1 MKFSLIGLSLVI
13 AVATAGPIQR
23 CVPDDPTSCGAKDLF
38 QMIQLP
44 ALSQERDVSLM
55 TQHHANLTN
64 EFFVSM
70 DYIIFNF
77 LPEII
82 VFSYDEHQRP
92 NIDSEKVNK
101 KRPQSDLQQQG
112 NVSKNT
118 VEDVELNQ
126 HDTQIDSDD
135 RTPSFLQVMKQ
146 LSFIDKVIPFLV
158 LISMIIGVVIGV
170 FAKDGVDK
178 TLNNLEWHAA
188 VEWELFPSLFKSAS
202 LWLQLAVSFLIN
214 WTISPFVML
223 ALAWITLPDGR
234 MERYRR
240 GVALVGVARCIAM
253 VMIWNTIARGNNNLC
268 AMNVIINS
276 ILQIILF
283 SPYALLFVNILASAS
298 SSSPNLE
305 INYQQVA
312 TIVAIYLCLPLAAG
326 LLTRLIVKLTM
337 TSSGENRFFNWINH
351 LATIGLLYTIIVV
364 FANQGKEVIDN
375 IGKVFRTMVPLAL
388 YFIIMWSVSFTSF
401 YSLHKRRSQQHK
413 WIAKLSTGGYEQ
425 IVAQSFTASSNN
437 FELAIA
443 VSTAVFGAD
452 APETLAATLDL
463 QREIVPWFRGPPFL
477 MKFSLALIALVAA
490 VSAVPVKRSDG
501 GSGEWA
507 NGATS
512 DTAATSGSSKGS
524 DGDLLK
530 RGIDLKRGEHD
541 GDSTWAN
548 GATSNTAATSGSSE
562 NSDHDLLRRGR
573 LTRGEHGDSGE
584 WANGATSNTAA
595 TSGSSKGSDGELLR
609 RGVVKRDEWAN
620 GATSNSAATSG
631 ESEHSEHDLLRRSGG
646 PGGSGTWNYGTNK
659 SSHAGSGSYE
669 NKKGELLKRDDKG
682 SSGTWNT
689 GATKSTSAGSG
700 TWEGKGG
707 DLL

>member
-55 TQHHANLTN
+55 TQHHANLTK

-202 LWLQLAVSFLIN
+202 LWLQLVVSFLIN

-223 ALAWITLPDGR
+223 ALAWITLPDAR

-253 VMIWNTIARGNNNLC
+253 VMIWNTMARGNNNLC

-463 QREIVPWFRGPPFL
+463 QREIFPWFRAPPFL

-490 VSAVPVKRSDG
+490 VSAAPVKRSDG

-512 DTAATSGSSKGS
+512 NTAATSGSSKGS
-524 DGDLLK
+524 DGDLL
-530 RGIDLKRGEHD
+530 RRARLTRGEHG
-541 GDSTWAN
+541 GDATWAN

-562 NSDHDLLRRGR
+562 NSDGDLLRRAL

-631 ESEHSEHDLLRRSGG
+631 ESEHSDHDLLRRSGG
-646 PGGSGTWNYGTNK
+646 PGGSGTWNYGTTK

>member
-1 MKFSLIGLSLVI
+1 
-13 AVATAGPIQR
+13 
-23 CVPDDPTSCGAKDLF
+23 
-38 QMIQLP
+38 MIQLP

-178 TLNNLEWHAA
+178 TLNNLEWHGTPIPLLIGLLIMIFPSLAA

-452 APETLAATLDL
+452 APETLAATLGTL
-463 QREIVPWFRGPPFL
+463 TEVPIL
-477 MKFSLALIALVAA
+477 LLLSYVALY
-490 VSAVPVKRSDG
+490 
-501 GSGEWA
+501 
-507 NGATS
+507 
-512 DTAATSGSSKGS
+512 
-524 DGDLLK
+524 
-530 RGIDLKRGEHD
+530 
-541 GDSTWAN
+541 
-548 GATSNTAATSGSSE
+548 
-562 NSDHDLLRRGR
+562 LRRR
-573 LTRGEHGDSGE
+573 LR
-584 WANGATSNTAA
+584 W
-595 TSGSSKGSDGELLR
+595 
-609 RGVVKRDEWAN
+609 
-620 GATSNSAATSG
+620 
-631 ESEHSEHDLLRRSGG
+631 
-646 PGGSGTWNYGTNK
+646 
-659 SSHAGSGSYE
+659 
-669 NKKGELLKRDDKG
+669 
-682 SSGTWNT
+682 
-689 GATKSTSAGSG
+689 
-700 TWEGKGG
+700 
-707 DLL
+707 